1 MTPRTRF
8 VLLLV
13 STPLVAFALIGG
25 VMGKV
30 VAPEETTYRHL
41 RVFEDVVS
49 LISNNYVEEAD
60 LDAVMDG
67 AMRGLSEGLD
77 ADSAYLSAQDVAV
90 LERNQTAAG
99 DTGIELTRQY
109 YLRVVS
115 VRDGSP
121 AARAGLR
128 TGDYVR
134 AIDGKATRPLSAFE
148 GARLLRGPV
157 GSRVKLTVFRGSAI
171 EPHEVELVR
180 DKLPAAVASGRMLDG
195 GVGYVRVAA
204 FEAGARSAVGEQVSA
219 LRQQGAEHLVIDLRG
234 TAQGT
239 YQSAI
244 ETARL
249 FVAGGTLVQRE
260 ARGKATE
267 KIDAAQGDGAIA
279 LPVALLT
286 TAGTAGPAEVFAAS
300 LVENKR
306 AEIIGERTLG
316 RTGIQQL
323 VKLPD
328 GSGLWLTTARYL
340 TASGK
345 AISGAGLE
353 PALPVEEPDVEFG
366 EQPPA
371 GDAML
376 DKAVERLSP
385 KKAA

>member
-1 MTPRTRF
+1 MTPRTRL

-30 VAPEETTYRHL
+30 VAREETTYRHL

-49 LISNNYVEEAD
+49 LINNNYVEEAD
-60 LDAVMDG
+60 LDLVMDG

-77 ADSAYLSAQDVAV
+77 PDSAYLSANEVAL
-90 LERNQTAAG
+90 LERNQTPAG

-109 YLRVVS
+109 YLRIVS

-134 AIDGKATRPLSAFE
+134 AIDGKATRPLSGFE

-180 DKLPAAVASGRMLDG
+180 EKLPVAVASGRMVEG
-195 GVGYVRVAA
+195 GVGYLRVAA
-204 FEAGARSAVGEQVSA
+204 FEAGARAAVAEQVAA
-219 LRQQGAEHLVIDLRG
+219 LRQQGADRLVIDLRG

-249 FVAGGTLVQRE
+249 FVASGTLVQRE
-260 ARGKATE
+260 SRGKATE
-267 KIDAAQGDGAIA
+267 KIDAERGDGTIV

-286 TAGTAGPAEVFAAS
+286 TAGTAGPAEVFATS
-300 LVENKR
+300 LVENAR
-306 AEIIGERTLG
+306 AELIGERTLG

-345 AISGAGLE
+345 AINGTGLE
-353 PALPVEEPDVEFG
+353 PALTVEEPDVEFG
-366 EQPPA
+366 AQPPA

>member
-1 MTPRTRF
+1 MTPRTRL

-30 VAPEETTYRHL
+30 VAREETTYRHL

-49 LISNNYVEEAD
+49 LINNNYVEEAD
-60 LDAVMDG
+60 LDLVMDG

-77 ADSAYLSAQDVAV
+77 PDSAYLSANEVAL
-90 LERNQTAAG
+90 LERNQTPAG

-109 YLRVVS
+109 YLRIVS

-134 AIDGKATRPLSAFE
+134 AIDGKATRPLSGFE

-180 DKLPAAVASGRMLDG
+180 EKLPVAVASGRMVEG
-195 GVGYVRVAA
+195 GVGYLRVAA
-204 FEAGARSAVGEQVSA
+204 FEAGARAAVAEQVAA
-219 LRQQGAEHLVIDLRG
+219 LRQQGADRLVIDLRG

-249 FVAGGTLVQRE
+249 FVASGTLVQRE
-260 ARGKATE
+260 SRGKATE
-267 KIDAAQGDGAIA
+267 KIDAERGDGTIV

-286 TAGTAGPAEVFAAS
+286 TAGTAGPAEVFATS
-300 LVENKR
+300 LVENTR
-306 AEIIGERTLG
+306 AELIGERTLG

-345 AISGAGLE
+345 AINGTGLE
-353 PALPVEEPDVEFG
+353 PALTVEEPDVEFG
-366 EQPPA
+366 AQPPA

>member
-30 VAPEETTYRHL
+30 VAREDATYRHL

-49 LISNNYVEEAD
+49 LINNNYVEEAD

-77 ADSAYLSAQDVAV
+77 PESAYLSAHEVAI
-90 LERNQTAAG
+90 LERNPAAPG

-109 YLRVVS
+109 YLRIVA
-115 VRDGSP
+115 VRDGSS

-134 AIDGKATRPLSAFE
+134 AVDGKATRPLSAFE

-157 GSRVKLTVFRGSAI
+157 GSRVKLTVFRGSAV

-180 DKLPAAVASGRMLDG
+180 EQLPAALASGRMLDA
-195 GVGYVRVAA
+195 GVGYVRIAA
-204 FEAGARSAVGEQVSA
+204 FGAGARTAVSEQVAA
-219 LRQQGAEHLVIDLRG
+219 LRQQGADRLVIDLRG

-244 ETARL
+244 DTARL
-249 FVAGGTLVQRE
+249 FVAGATLVQRE

-267 KIDAAQGDGAIA
+267 KIEAARGDGAIS
-279 LPVALLT
+279 LPVALVT
-286 TAGTAGPAEVFAAS
+286 TAGTAGPAEVFAAALLES
-300 LVENKR
+300 KR
-306 AEIIGERTLG
+306 AEIVGERTLG
-316 RTGIQQL
+316 RAGIQEL

-328 GSGLWLTTARYL
+328 GSGLWLTTARYT

-353 PALPVEEPDVEFG
+353 PTVSVEEPDVEFG
-366 EQPPA
+366 APAPP
-371 GDAML
+371 GDPML
-376 DKAVERLSP
+376 DKAIERLSP